1 MTTNK
6 GYDSSNDNNS
16 SSNEPAA
23 TPYDELTGVDTYFSE
38 EKVHIP
44 ESTKVYNFIS
54 FLLM

>member
-23 TPYDELTGVDTYFSE
+23 TPYDELTGVDTYFSD

-54 FLLM
+54 FL